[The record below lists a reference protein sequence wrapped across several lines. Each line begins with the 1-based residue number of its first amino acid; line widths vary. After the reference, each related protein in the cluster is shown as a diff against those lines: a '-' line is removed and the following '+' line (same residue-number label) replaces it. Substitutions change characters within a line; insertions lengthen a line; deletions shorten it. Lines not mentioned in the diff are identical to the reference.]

1 MLLKIWFYM
10 GFWYAVRDAKV
21 KYFAQTIHPY
31 RAGRNATCNMR
42 LYNTDKRE
50 YDKKCQCRKIH
61 KTCIKGWLYL
71 VIRQSDN
78 GRSNRSVGQKKPWRN
93 QCSQPIKKRSDLKNI
108 VSLSTSVIIIICL
121 VVRRPSLFESCFLKW
136 FYLFFT
142 DNYKTLHHLYKSTSQ
157 YKRVINLFT
166 CSLS

>member
-1 MLLKIWFYM
+1 MFLKIWFYM

-61 KTCIKGWLYL
+61 KTCIKGWLHL

-108 VSLSTSVIIIICL
+108 VSLSTSVISFVL
-121 VVRRPSLFESCFLKW
+121 SSVVRPCLNHVFWSGFICFSPITIKLCTT
-136 FYLFFT
+136 Y
-142 DNYKTLHHLYKSTSQ
+142 
-157 YKRVINLFT
+157 INLQVNI
-166 CSLS
+166 SEW